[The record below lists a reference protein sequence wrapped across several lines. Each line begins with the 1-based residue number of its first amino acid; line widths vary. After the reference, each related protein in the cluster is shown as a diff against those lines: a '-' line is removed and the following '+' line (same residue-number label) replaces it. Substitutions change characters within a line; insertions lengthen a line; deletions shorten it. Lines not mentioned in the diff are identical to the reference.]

1 MTKSYNYIPTHFI
14 YSSFLFFLLIF
25 MYQLIHCHTLPKPF
39 SQIFLFRI
47 YAPTTYTHQPCLTLI
62 STRPA
67 LRFQQIPRAHTAP
80 TNQST
85 NDHRHTLPIPHP
97 QIPHP
102 HCPTNTRAHTAPQTN
117 SNRPPHTDTH
127 PQTNT
132 RRQAPTTLTPTHST
146 PTQPP
151 PVRNP
156 TGQMSDRSHTRNS
169 TSQAS
174 TGHASVIR
182 QTKHQQATHP

>member
-102 HCPTNTRAHTAPQTN
+102 HCPTNTRAHTPQTN

-132 RRQAPTTLTPTHST
+132 RRQAPTTLTLTPTHST
-146 PTQPP
+146 PSRPP
-151 PVRNP
+151 PVSCP
-156 TGQMSDRSHTRNS
+156 HTSTGRVPS
-169 TSQAS
+169 S
-174 TGHASVIR
+174 TGHTPAGQRGPNRSCEQDEESPR
-182 QTKHQQATHP
+182 

>member
-62 STRPA
+62 SRDQRSGFNKFHA
-67 LRFQQIPRAHTAP
+67 LTQPPQTNPPTTTDTHCRFHT
-80 TNQST
+80 
-85 NDHRHTLPIPHP
+85 HKFHT
-97 QIPHP
+97 
-102 HCPTNTRAHTAPQTN
+102 HTAPQTN

-132 RRQAPTTLTPTHST
+132 RRQTPTTLTPTHST